1 MTITNQQ
8 LDIERERINAIDA
21 RILNMLE
28 NRFLVAERIGEI
40 KKELKMPIFQPQRE
54 KEILEAI
61 RGSCTNSE
69 FIVPIFQRIMQQSR
83 KLQEALTCKSV

>member
-1 MTITNQQ
+1 MTSLNQQ

-28 NRFLVAERIGEI
+28 NRFLVAERIGKI
-40 KKELKMPIFQPQRE
+40 KKELKMQIFQPQRE

-61 RGSCTNSE
+61 RSSCTNSE
-69 FIVPIFQRIMQQSR
+69 FIVPIFQTIMQQSR
-83 KLQEALTCKSV
+83 KLQEALICKSA